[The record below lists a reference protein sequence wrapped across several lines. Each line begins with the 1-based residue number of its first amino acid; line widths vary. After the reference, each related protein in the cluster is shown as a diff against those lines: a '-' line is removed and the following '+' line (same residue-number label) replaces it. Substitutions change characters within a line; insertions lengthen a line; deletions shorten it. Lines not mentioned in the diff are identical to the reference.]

1 MSSEHAGEGH
11 ARAGDAGGAAVPDT
25 SAEPDTELALELE
38 RIGTLPVS
46 ERAAEF
52 SRVHQQ
58 LGQLLESTPVQLFD
72 GDQS

>member
-1 MSSEHAGEGH
+1 MSIEHAGEGH
-11 ARAGDAGGAAVPDT
+11 EGAGRTGGDHVVGP
-25 SAEPDTELALELE
+25 ENELTLELE
-38 RIGTLPVS
+38 RIGALPVS

-58 LGQLLESTPVQLFD
+58 LGQLLESTPVQLID